1 MEEIDLVPI
10 SLSSWYIKGCMHAL
24 LTNTEVYDELVIWV
38 YQMRGLKKSK
48 EMVFLRSLF
57 VNCVMTN

>member
-1 MEEIDLVPI
+1 
-10 SLSSWYIKGCMHAL
+10 MHAL